1 MAGSVIGNS
10 LNYGYP
16 GTYARSGDCIVS
28 ARVLKGGNAN
38 FGDPIMLNANNTF
51 SITDANTSLALFA
64 GVACREVKQFTSS
77 FTSQTNGQYVANQIC
92 DVIERGS
99 VSVKCSWGTPAAG
112 NQVYLCVSA
121 NGTLGSN
128 VAQFGATVDG
138 TAANTIALTGVK
150 WATGLLDGNNV
161 TEICLTTRNNP

>member
-16 GTYARSGDCIVS
+16 GTYARSGDCIIG
-28 ARVLKGGNAN
+28 ARPLKGANAN
-38 FGDPIMLNANNTF
+38 FGDPVMLNTNNTY
-51 SITDANTSLALFA
+51 SVADANTTLALFA
-64 GVACREVKQFTSS
+64 GVAAREVKQFTGS
-77 FTSQTNGQYVANQIC
+77 FTSQSNGAYVANQIC

-99 VSVKCSWGTPAAG
+99 VSVYCQWGTPASG
-112 NQVYLCVSA
+112 NQVYLCVGNNA
-121 NGTLGSN
+121 TLGSTIGH
-128 VAQFGATVDG
+128 FGATIDG
-138 TAANTIALTGVK
+138 TPANTIALTGVK